1 MKLLIF
7 SASTGGGHKRAAA
20 ALEDT
25 IHRLNPEVE
34 VTVVDGLRAIG
45 KMAGGMADMGLVDA
59 LVREAKGFGLLGIIP
74 FLLIGLVGHKWG
86 LGILVLILWVIG
98 PIIYAFVKNIVKN
111 NQFAKKLTK

>member
-34 VTVVDGLRAIG
+34 VTVVDGT
-45 KMAGGMADMGLVDA
+45 VY
-59 LVREAKGFGLLGIIP
+59 
-74 FLLIGLVGHKWG
+74 LVGSKAYPPKFTWQNEMSGISSSEIAFTIECSSSHG
-86 LGILVLILWVIG
+86 LYICI
-98 PIIYAFVKNIVKN
+98 
-111 NQFAKKLTK
+111 